1 MSASSHPT
9 TQTRTDEYSASSGLP
24 PLFFRRAASQVA
36 PDLIGAA
43 LLVGGIGG
51 IIVEAEAYELTD
63 PASHSFRGQTV
74 RNASMFGPAGCAYV
88 YRSYGLHWCLNAVC
102 GTEPS
107 GEAVLIRA
115 LQPTV
120 GIEIMQ
126 QRRGLKEIRQL
137 CSGPGR
143 LCQALGITGALDGRP
158 LDRLPFAL
166 TRGSAVVKVVSGR
179 RIGITRGV
187 ETPWRF
193 GLSGSPFLSRSM
205 S

>member
-9 TQTRTDEYSASSGLP
+9 TSADEYSSSSGIAS
-24 PLFFRRAASQVA
+24 LFFQRAASEVA
-36 PDLIGAA
+36 PDLIGAT
-43 LLVGGIGG
+43 LLVDGVGG

-63 PASHSFRGQTV
+63 PASHSFRGRTA
-74 RNASMFGPAGCAYV
+74 RNAAMFGPAGCAYV

-102 GTEPS
+102 GSEPS
-107 GEAVLIRA
+107 GAAVLIRA

-120 GIEIMQ
+120 GIETMQ
-126 QRRGLKEIRQL
+126 QRRGLQDVRQL

-143 LCQALGITGALDGRP
+143 LCQALGVTGALDGRP
-158 LDRLPFAL
+158 LDRPPFAVT
-166 TRGSAVVKVVSGR
+166 TRAAAAKVVSGR
-179 RIGITRGV
+179 RIGLTRGV
-187 ETPWRF
+187 ETLWRF